1 MNRHRARILLF
12 PKRTMCAG
20 ILTLLMLPT
29 AGAAQEKPGTI
40 EGVVVDRV
48 TGQSVSSAVVAV
60 TPTDLAV
67 CTGRFRVDVV
77 TSGLHGLAVHAV
89 GYADRV
95 EPHIVVR
102 PGDVTRVTLQ
112 LDPAPS
118 SGPRAGAQAAG
129 VPNTAHKSKI
139 PFGVGIGMAAERRIA
154 ADRNASDT
162 WGVTVLPRF
171 IGYGLG
177 PAIDFP
183 WTETGAVKTLGSGAT
198 ELGVIRMKPSMA
210 GVMWQQPLAPGLS
223 ADIQFVAGYSFN
235 SVAKPEKSAGRSQVV
250 VPQSVTDIG
259 NSFAWETRLAVWG
272 EVGPRL
278 GLMVAG
284 RYLHTRPQFTFADRT
299 QRVWKADRVTLEAG
313 LALTVIKAPWAR

>member
-1 MNRHRARILLF
+1 MVRPLVYVIHNYVYHIYIALSVSDYPKAVTVERESPMNRHRARILLF
-12 PKRTMCAG
+12 SKRTMCAG

-48 TGQSVSSAVVAV
+48 TGQSVSSAVVGV

-129 VPNTAHKSKI
+129 VPNTRHKSKMR
-139 PFGVGIGMAAERRIA
+139 FG
-154 ADRNASDT
+154 
-162 WGVTVLPRF
+162 
-171 IGYGLG
+171 
-177 PAIDFP
+177 
-183 WTETGAVKTLGSGAT
+183 
-198 ELGVIRMKPSMA
+198 
-210 GVMWQQPLAPGLS
+210 
-223 ADIQFVAGYSFN
+223 
-235 SVAKPEKSAGRSQVV
+235 
-250 VPQSVTDIG
+250 
-259 NSFAWETRLAVWG
+259 
-272 EVGPRL
+272 
-278 GLMVAG
+278 
-284 RYLHTRPQFTFADRT
+284 
-299 QRVWKADRVTLEAG
+299 
-313 LALTVIKAPWAR
+313 

>member
-20 ILTLLMLPT
+20 ILTLLMLPP

-60 TPTDLAV
+60 TPTDLTV
-67 CTGRFRVDVV
+67 CTGADGRFRVDVV

-129 VPNTAHKSKI
+129 APPDTAHKSKSLS
-139 PFGVGIGMAAERRIA
+139 
-154 ADRNASDT
+154 ASASE
-162 WGVTVLPRF
+162 WPL
-171 IGYGLG
+171 
-177 PAIDFP
+177 
-183 WTETGAVKTLGSGAT
+183 SGA
-198 ELGVIRMKPSMA
+198 S
-210 GVMWQQPLAPGLS
+210 QPIETPPIPGASRCYLGLS
-223 ADIQFVAGYSFN
+223 GTD
-235 SVAKPEKSAGRSQVV
+235 SAPRST
-250 VPQSVTDIG
+250 S
-259 NSFAWETRLAVWG
+259 R
-272 EVGPRL
+272 
-278 GLMVAG
+278 GLK
-284 RYLHTRPQFTFADRT
+284 Q
-299 QRVWKADRVTLEAG
+299 
-313 LALTVIKAPWAR
+313 AR